1 MQHPNLSPAFALI
14 HSYINSKIFL
24 NHLKAPVDYQI
35 CEALKINT
43 KGFLGFS
50 NFLYPKLFSL
60 GMEIYDGSPAPGD
73 IIQGTDD
80 VEQSVVL
87 PPSLPLTS

>member
-1 MQHPNLSPAFALI
+1 
-14 HSYINSKIFL
+14 
-24 NHLKAPVDYQI
+24 LKAPVDYQI

-73 IIQGTDD
+73 II
-80 VEQSVVL
+80 
-87 PPSLPLTS
+87 